1 MHIQLIK
8 KIKLDGNPCRK
19 SAKVLNELKSLGLLE
34 KIDEIIA
41 ADQRQP
47 SSLGFALATQYEV
60 ESAPFFIVKNEQGD
74 TQIYKAY
81 HRFLKDIFQVS
92 VSEEEELSE
101 IMAQNPDLDFI

>member
-19 SAKVLNELKSLGLLE
+19 SAKVLNELQELGLLE

-47 SSLGFALATQYEV
+47 SSQGFALANQYQV
-60 ESAPFFIVKNEQGD
+60 ESAPFFIVKNEQGLS
-74 TQIYKAY
+74 QVYKAY
-81 HRFLKDIFQVS
+81 YRFLKEVFQVS
-92 VSEEEELSE
+92 VSEEEALSE
-101 IMAQNPDLDFI
+101 IMAQNPDLDYI